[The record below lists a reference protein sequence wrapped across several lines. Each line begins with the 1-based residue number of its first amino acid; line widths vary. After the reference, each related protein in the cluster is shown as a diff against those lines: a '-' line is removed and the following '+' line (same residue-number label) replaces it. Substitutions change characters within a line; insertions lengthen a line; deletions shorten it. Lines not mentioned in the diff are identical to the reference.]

1 MNALMVLYI
10 SNASQLGKPSLQQTA
25 GSPYGPCRKSRNSSA
40 RCRACGTPARPPAM
54 LLQGQSLSEPQN
66 MSNNAARN
74 VGVGVN
80 SDRRKPSTPM
90 TSHSGRIVAPHQ
102 LTRRAS
108 HLTRQS
114 IGPAGCWAASG
125 ATSTRGC
132 GWNRASTSTWSI
144 GLRPPAMMSTFC
156 PNTTPIR
163 WAGAVVLHPDGTCE
177 GVHDPRANGGA
188 AGV

>member
-1 MNALMVLYI
+1 MVLYI

-25 GSPYGPCRKSRNSSA
+25 GSPYGPCRKSDVERNGLA
-40 RCRACGTPARPPAM
+40 RCRACGTRARPPAM
-54 LLQGQSLSEPQN
+54 PVSGSI
-66 MSNNAARN
+66 AVGRN

-108 HLTRQS
+108 HSTRQS
-114 IGPAGCWAASG
+114 IGPAGCWAAPG
-125 ATSTRGC
+125 ATSTPGC
-132 GWNRASTSTWSI
+132 GCKRASTATSSI
-144 GLRPPAMMSTFC
+144 GLQPGATMLKFSTNPTPTRWGMPA
-156 PNTTPIR
+156 R
-163 WAGAVVLHPDGTCE
+163 WCCIWTEPTRAFTIPCADG
-177 GVHDPRANGGA
+177 RA